1 MTNRNKDEEWIRPF
15 FPPSNDPLSKI
26 TATPFPTD
34 TMNLDLNGAVG
45 EWGSF
50 GIPLLNFLLSVMH
63 ELYRVKPTHLID
75 SGFLKKKKEHVA
87 VCPFVINLTDPN
99 NKLGDILQDDSWH
112 HSNKCILIFSTGE
125 GEKKLGIPGEQFLIL
140 EFALSE
146 TLGKDTTLSTTLDPI
161 PAGFMTWFEGKLVDI
176 IPRFGTSLSPQKSK
190 MTLYKS
196 NDKRTTRHII
206 TNIIPDACKSI
217 PAMAVSVITSVC
229 RGEHKD
235 VKKVVEETTAE
246 GMTAF
251 LSNVIVEMSQC
262 YRNVPCPL
270 SRYYQFLK
278 EDASTGLLIMREI
291 MSEPLVPTEVILL
304 HHDRDKKLSYSVKE
318 FGATLASTETPC
330 IAFKGDYTLFYQVLE
345 DGEQVPTVHSP
356 RVQAPPPQRDEKK
369 KERKAV
375 DLKSMAAMFKR
386 DAGKRAKESIIV
398 VPNPM
403 GKDDSTSDITGSIAS
418 RISSPKATVSAIEK
432 SGESHTMFYGSSYN
446 EGGQDSHMLLG
457 QPSSTQNGSQTQDA
471 DEGSQTHSND
481 VQNGNDTY
489 MFVESPNDKD
499 TSTNAS
505 SASSKDTS
513 SAQELPKAVSYDD
526 DAQNG
531 NDTKM
536 LVQSTDSK
544 MPVES
549 TTDNAVKASS
559 NANASSAS
567 YDAYIWDIS
576 NESNNARFQ
585 VYTGGRGKSKSNV
598 KHLVQKSVKA
608 PYQLQVMTTTS
619 STRASETRIQQIV
632 TLKSNN
638 MSGDSKEIRVKVYSI
653 SNDCL
658 VKDAAWGTYN
668 TFQFGDQ
675 YIMAPSFLCASL
687 VQLLYTMFTPPELD
701 KVQCHCG
708 CKRTITKNDEQWLR
722 IEDRMNDIVCF
733 EKIPHFSQWLSYRGH
748 YAYII
753 DWGGYRILANTFVRY
768 GIQDKLAFS
777 TLVPPMPFRP
787 INNLSAFFKDSK
799 ELHNDNRRCDTNHTL
814 VWYAG
819 FVRKSVALRPKN
831 DGHMHLP
838 ENLVLPFLGEG
849 WKDADF
855 IANNLASVWKIARGE
870 GLPKDEDQ
878 WKNAVVFSREGNV
891 PIGER
896 CNKDYHGK
904 NAYLPITFDGAVTP
918 LKNLTTDID
927 WD

>member
-15 FPPSNDPLSKI
+15 FPPSNDLLPKI
-26 TATPFPTD
+26 TAAPFPTD

-50 GIPLLNFLLSVMH
+50 GIPLMNFLLSVMH

-87 VCPFVINLTDPN
+87 VCPFVINLTDAN
-99 NKLGDILQDDSWH
+99 NKLGDRLQDNSWH

-140 EFALSE
+140 EFGLSQ
-146 TLGKDTTLSTTLDPI
+146 TLAKDTTLSTTLDPI
-161 PAGFMTWFEGKLVDI
+161 PEGFMTWFDGKLEDI

-190 MTLYKS
+190 MALFRS
-196 NDKRTTRHII
+196 NDKRTARHII
-206 TNIIPDACKSI
+206 TNIIPDAGKSI

-229 RGEHKD
+229 CGEHKD
-235 VKKVVEETTAE
+235 VKEVVEETTAE

-251 LSNVIVEMSQC
+251 LTNVIVEMSQY

-278 EDASTGLLIMREI
+278 EDASTGLLIMKDI
-291 MSEPLVPTEVILL
+291 MVEHLDTTQVILL

-330 IAFKGDYTLFYQVLE
+330 IAFKGDYTLFHQVLE
-345 DGEQVPTVHSP
+345 DGEQVPTALSP
-356 RVQAPPPQRDEKK
+356 PVQAPPPQLDEKK
-369 KERKAV
+369 NREVLNLELMSA
-375 DLKSMAAMFKR
+375 LYER
-386 DAGKRAKESIIV
+386 DAGKRKEKSITV
-398 VPNPM
+398 VSNA
-403 GKDDSTSDITGSIAS
+403 GKDDSTSDITSSIAS
-418 RISSPKATVSAIEK
+418 PN
-432 SGESHTMFYGSSYN
+432 MFYAPSYN
-446 EGGQDSHMLLG
+446 EQGEDSHLLLG
-457 QPSSTQNGSQTQDA
+457 QPSPTQNVSQTQDA

-481 VQNGNDTY
+481 VQIRNDTY
-489 MFVESPNDKD
+489 MSVKSPNHKD
-499 TSTNAS
+499 TSINAS

-513 SAQELPKAVSYDD
+513 SAQKLPQVVSYDD
-526 DAQNG
+526 DAQKD
-531 NDTKM
+531 NDTNM
-536 LVQSTDSK
+536 LVESTDTN
-544 MPVES
+544 MPVEP
-549 TTDNAVKASS
+549 TTDSAVKASP

-585 VYTGGRGKSKSNV
+585 VYTGGRGKSKSNL
-598 KHLVQKSVKA
+598 KNLVQKSVKA
-608 PYQLQVMTTTS
+608 PYQLQVTTTTS

-638 MSGDSKEIRVKVYSI
+638 MSGDSEEIRVEVYSI

-687 VQLLYTMFTPPELD
+687 VQLLYTMFTPPEID

-708 CKRTITKNDEQWLR
+708 CERTITNNDEQWLR
-722 IEDRMNDIVCF
+722 IEDRMKDIVCF

-753 DWGGYRILANTFVRY
+753 DWAGYRILANTFVRY

-819 FVRKSVALRPKN
+819 FVRRSVALRPKN

-855 IANNLASVWKIARGE
+855 IANNLASVWKNGRGE

-878 WKNAVVFSREGNV
+878 WKKAVVNSREGNV

-904 NAYLPITFDGAVTP
+904 NAYLPITFDGAVTT